1 MYVPKSNARLIAI
14 ALALNLPL
22 FVARAAG
29 ACIGAELDL
38 WSRPVH

>member
-14 ALALNLPL
+14 ALALNLQL